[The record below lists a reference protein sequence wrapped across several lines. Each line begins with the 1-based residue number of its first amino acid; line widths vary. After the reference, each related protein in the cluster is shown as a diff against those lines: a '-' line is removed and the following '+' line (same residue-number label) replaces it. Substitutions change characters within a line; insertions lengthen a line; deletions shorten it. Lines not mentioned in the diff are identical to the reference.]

1 MLCLWFFYSFVTCI
15 LEQLWKWRDNSGD
28 HEDVAEKFFSQSR
41 SKWPKSMKC
50 RWYSKYSSHSSK
62 QLQHHFW
69 RVIIFF
75 LLMDQKNNYLCLVIE
90 ILLCC
95 CFCHQITQNFPVSSF
110 FWYLETIVKC
120 NQTANSSKHLF
131 LCLPPEQVNCL
142 IKKFLRF
149 NTSFNWHSKLG

>member
-28 HEDVAEKFFSQSR
+28 HEDVAEKFFNQSR

-50 RWYSKYSSHSSK
+50 RWYSKYSSHSST

-75 LLMDQKNNYLCLVIE
+75 DGSKKQLLVSGYWNTA
-90 ILLCC
+90 LL
-95 CFCHQITQNFPVSSF
+95 
-110 FWYLETIVKC
+110 L
-120 NQTANSSKHLF
+120 L
-131 LCLPPEQVNCL
+131 LPPN
-142 IKKFLRF
+142 
-149 NTSFNWHSKLG
+149 HSKFSCFKLLLIFGNNSQMQSNSKSFKTSISLPASWTGELSHKEVPQI

>member
-28 HEDVAEKFFSQSR
+28 HEDVAEKFFNQSR

-50 RWYSKYSSHSSK
+50 RWYSKYSSHSST

-75 LLMDQKNNYLCLVIE
+75 DGSKKQLLVSGYWNTA
-90 ILLCC
+90 LLLLF
-95 CFCHQITQNFPVSSF
+95 FCHQITQNFPVSSF

-120 NQTANSSKHLF
+120 NQTANPSKHLF